1 MFGLIK
7 YLHKISI
14 DIIILDSM
22 RIVQQEHLLID
33 IKYINS
39 RISQYY
45 RLINMLITM
54 KLTKDK
60 PLNYVLKKGVS
71 HKRAQKDYTYMTIEW
86 STR

>member
-14 DIIILDSM
+14 DIIIFDSM
-22 RIVQQEHLLID
+22 RIVQQKRLLTD

-39 RISQYY
+39 NISQYY

-54 KLTKDK
+54 KLIGYK
-60 PLNYVLKKGVS
+60 KKGVW